1 MGTLKDYPDERNP
14 TVDDAEGEE
23 TMVEADERI
32 PIELFKVPV
41 AQRVSLQDHPTEWLG
56 TPSMQKLAVDKLK
69 DRAAKYLDKKNEELA
84 ETQEILAA
92 DNRYGVLLIF
102 QGMDAAGKDGTIKRV
117 TQGVNP
123 AGFHVVSFKQP
134 SRTDLDH
141 TFLWRYTK
149 ELPEHGLIGIFNRS
163 YYEEVCVVRVHPELI
178 AQRSMP
184 YREIDETFWQERFDD
199 MNNLEK
205 HLVRNGTLVIK
216 FFLHISRDAQ
226 KARLMKRLT
235 DEEKHWKFSM
245 DDLVARH
252 HWDDYQRAFEDMLSN
267 TSTPWAPW
275 YVIPA
280 DHKWVMRALVAHIV
294 NDQIRTL
301 SLRYPP
307 ADVAKIKAMREAI
320 AALEN
325 EAKA

>member
-1 MGTLKDYPDERNP
+1 
-14 TVDDAEGEE
+14 
-23 TMVEADERI
+23 MVEADERI
-32 PIELFKVPV
+32 PTELFKVPM
-41 AQRVSLQDHPTEWLG
+41 AQRVSLQDYPTEWLG
-56 TPSMQKLAVDKLK
+56 TASMQKLAVDKLK
-69 DRAAKYLDKKNEELA
+69 DRAAKYLDEKNAELA
-84 ETQEILAA
+84 ETQEVLAA

-102 QGMDAAGKDGTIKRV
+102 QGMDAAGKDGTIKHV

-141 TFLWRYTK
+141 TYLWRYIK

-178 AQRSMP
+178 AERSMP
-184 YREIDETFWQERFDD
+184 YREIDQTFWQERFED
-199 MNNLEK
+199 MNDLEK

-216 FFLHISRDAQ
+216 FFLHISKKAQ
-226 KARLMKRLT
+226 KTRLMKRLT

-245 DDLVARH
+245 DDLIARN
-252 HWDDYQRAFEDMLSN
+252 HWDDYQLAFEDMLSN

-275 YVIPA
+275 HIIPA

-294 NDQIRTL
+294 NARMRTL
-301 SLRYPP
+301 NLRYPP
-307 ADVAKIKAMREAI
+307 ADVAKVKAMREAI
-320 AALEN
+320 TALKN
-325 EAKA
+325 EAEA